1 MTQKE
6 IFDFAKTQR
15 EAMGANDARRDANLE
30 IPSDVKCFFDIRY
43 SEADEVCL
51 LDVYKPKRATK
62 KLLPHFDKE
71 VSETNSDLQSA
82 RNCHANCKFPVI
94 VSVHGGGWVYGDK
107 KLYSFYCME
116 LARRGFAV
124 VNFTYRLSPE
134 HKFPAA
140 LEDTNDVF
148 KWILKN
154 SSQYNL
160 DAENIFATGDSAGA
174 NYLATYAAICTNENF
189 AKNFNF
195 EIPKKLKLNAVYLN
209 CGMYDFVSLSKTL
222 DTKATGGALF
232 KKGGTRQEL
241 ILASPIFHVE
251 ENFPPTFFVT
261 AEEDFLRE
269 QVPPIAKI
277 FCEKRIEFK
286 YKCYRAESARS
297 AKGRSK
303 NSQKLGHVFML
314 DLHDKHSAPCLD
326 EQREFFR
333 EHLRT

>member
-15 EAMGANDARRDANLE
+15 EAMGANDARRDADLE

-51 LDVYKPKRATK
+51 LDVYKPKRGK
-62 KLLPHFDKE
+62 KIL
-71 VSETNSDLQSA
+71 
-82 RNCHANCKFPVI
+82 PVI

-140 LEDTNDVF
+140 LEDTNNVF

-222 DTKATGGALF
+222 YTKATGGALF

>member
-15 EAMGANDARRDANLE
+15 EAMGANDARRDADLE

-51 LDVYKPKRATK
+51 LDVYKPKRGK
-62 KLLPHFDKE
+62 KIL
-71 VSETNSDLQSA
+71 
-82 RNCHANCKFPVI
+82 PVI

-140 LEDTNDVF
+140 LEDTNNVF

-326 EQREFFR
+326 EQR
-333 EHLRT
+333 

>member
-1 MTQKE
+1 
-6 IFDFAKTQR
+6 
-15 EAMGANDARRDANLE
+15 
-30 IPSDVKCFFDIRY
+30 
-43 SEADEVCL
+43 
-51 LDVYKPKRATK
+51 
-62 KLLPHFDKE
+62 
-71 VSETNSDLQSA
+71 
-82 RNCHANCKFPVI
+82 
-94 VSVHGGGWVYGDK
+94 
-107 KLYSFYCME
+107 ME

-140 LEDTNDVF
+140 LEDTNNVF

>member
-15 EAMGANDARRDANLE
+15 EAMGANDARRDADLE

-51 LDVYKPKRATK
+51 LDVYKPKRGK
-62 KLLPHFDKE
+62 KIL
-71 VSETNSDLQSA
+71 
-82 RNCHANCKFPVI
+82 PVI

-140 LEDTNDVF
+140 LEDTNNVF

-222 DTKATGGALF
+222 DTKATG
-232 KKGGTRQEL
+232 
-241 ILASPIFHVE
+241 
-251 ENFPPTFFVT
+251 
-261 AEEDFLRE
+261 
-269 QVPPIAKI
+269 
-277 FCEKRIEFK
+277 
-286 YKCYRAESARS
+286 
-297 AKGRSK
+297 
-303 NSQKLGHVFML
+303 
-314 DLHDKHSAPCLD
+314 
-326 EQREFFR
+326 
-333 EHLRT
+333 

>member
-6 IFDFAKTQR
+6 IFDFVRSQR
-15 EAMGANDARRDANLE
+15 NGMGANDTRRDAGLK
-30 IPSDVKCFFDIRY
+30 IPSDIECFFDIRY
-43 SEADEVCL
+43 SKADEVCL
-51 LDVYKPKRATK
+51 LDVYKPKRSEK
-62 KLLPHFDKE
+62 SQCDKRVCE
-71 VSETNSDLQSA
+71 ENS
-82 RNCHANCKFPVI
+82 NFKFPVI

-124 VNFTYRLSPE
+124 VNFTYRLAPE
-134 HKFPAA
+134 RKFPAA

-160 DAENIFATGDSAGA
+160 DTKNIFATGDSAGA

-209 CGMYDFVSLSKTL
+209 CGMYDFVSFSKTH

-303 NSQKLGHVFML
+303 SAQKLGHVFML
-314 DLHDKHSAPCLD
+314 DLRDKHSAPCLD
-326 EQREFFR
+326 EQCEFFR
-333 EHLRT
+333 EHLKP